1 MRITKFGH
9 CCLLI
14 EEKELRILTDPG
26 NYNTI
31 PDVKNIDVLLLTHE
45 HQDHTH
51 IESIKDIITANPQ
64 AVIYT
69 HLGVGKLLDEANIS
83 YTLISDS
90 EEIQVKGV
98 SVISLGAEHACIC
111 HGLLSVQNTGFYI
124 AKKLFYPGDAFYN
137 PNRPVEVLA
146 LPVAGPWMKLEEA
159 INYAK
164 ELKPKVVF
172 PVHDGM
178 LRQEHQLGPTRRI
191 PKMMLEPLGIEYRDM
206 TEGSVGEF

>member
-31 PDVKNIDVLLLTHE
+31 PDVKNIDVILLTHE

-51 IESIKDIITANPQ
+51 IESIKDIITANPK

-69 HLGVGKLLDEANIS
+69 HLGVGKLLHEANIF
-83 YTLISDS
+83 YILINDG

-98 SVISLGAEHACIC
+98 SIFSLGAEHACIY
-111 HGLLSVQNTGFYI
+111 HGLPSVQNTGFYI

-137 PNRPVEVLA
+137 LNRPVEVLA

-178 LRQEHQLGPTRRI
+178 LRQEHQLAPTRRI

-206 TEGSVGEF
+206 IEGSVGEF